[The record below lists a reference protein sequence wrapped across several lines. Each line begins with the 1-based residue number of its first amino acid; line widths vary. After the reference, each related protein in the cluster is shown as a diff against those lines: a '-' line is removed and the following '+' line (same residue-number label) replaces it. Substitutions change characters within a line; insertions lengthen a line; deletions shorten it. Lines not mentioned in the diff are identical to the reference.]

1 MRTGGKRKI
10 LVKSGGSKSQPLDTN
25 PRHECSQRGP
35 IGARNTAPPR
45 PDGLRSPPN
54 GGACY
59 RELPRI
65 PLPRTWMNKGKK
77 KGRSV
82 EIRPSVVAARFGLLL
97 DELEVG
103 HVRGAVIE
111 RGAWVACERCSGTA
125 RVVVYLYPKL
135 KRRSR

>member
-35 IGARNTAPPR
+35 IGTRNTAPHR
-45 PDGLRSPPN
+45 PDGLRSPPS

-65 PLPRTWMNKGKK
+65 PLPRTPVNRGESTQTLSCLWWKGLEPAASKRAT
-77 KGRSV
+77 GRR
-82 EIRPSVVAARFGLLL
+82 EEATNAAVH
-97 DELEVG
+97 DA
-103 HVRGAVIE
+103 VR
-111 RGAWVACERCSGTA
+111 
-125 RVVVYLYPKL
+125 LHH
-135 KRRSR
+135 